1 MRLFATSVPSRTPST
16 LTARGTFDV
25 LTWGGLSP
33 TIDTHTLVEQEHA
46 MAFFQDPPEQSN
58 LYVVD
63 HALKAELKRR
73 LPAPVLAR
81 AEPAFEALGHATAT
95 TLPVLHEAAE
105 SEPPVHVPY
114 NAWGV
119 RTDEIKTSQA
129 WDALKNFSAEHGI
142 VATGYDESYGDR
154 RRIVQAGLI
163 HLFSASS
170 AIYSCPLAMTDA
182 AARVL
187 LDVAPASARERLV
200 SRLLSRDGASF
211 ITSGQWMTE
220 RAGGSDVGFTDTIAR
235 PIGRNGEEDRYTL
248 HGVKWFTSAT
258 TSEMALTLARID
270 DGSAPMTAGS
280 RGLTLFLVEV
290 NRVPGAGYDG
300 IVVNRLKDKLGTRA
314 LPTAEL
320 TLDGVKATRLGEI
333 GRGVPEIATMLNITR
348 LHNALASASG
358 MVKAWSLAKAYA
370 AKRHAFGKNVIDH
383 PLQSRMLDELE
394 AIAGGATALAF
405 EVADLYGRSEA
416 GTLDDESKRRLRA
429 LVPITKLT
437 TGKQAVKVASEALEA
452 FGGAGYVE
460 DTGIPRLLRD
470 AQVLPIWEG
479 TTNVL
484 SLDVLRAES
493 KENAFSSLTRHLA
506 GRVESW
512 PEAVAPKAR
521 VVVQKAL
528 ARVAV
533 QSRAA
538 MADGSIESIARPLS
552 LTVGRLLQATLLAE
566 ACAFATDDGERR
578 VHAFVKSELAGAL
591 ELV

>member
-1 MRLFATSVPSRTPST
+1 
-16 LTARGTFDV
+16 
-25 LTWGGLSP
+25 
-33 TIDTHTLVEQEHA
+33 
-46 MAFFQDPPEQSN
+46 MAFFQAPAEHPN
-58 LYVVD
+58 LYAVD
-63 HALKAELKRR
+63 HALHAELKRR
-73 LPAPVLAR
+73 LPDPVRAR
-81 AEPAFEALGHATAT
+81 AERAYEALGAATAT
-95 TLPVLHEAAE
+95 TLPVLHDAAE
-105 SEPPVHVPY
+105 RDPPVHVPY
-114 NAWGV
+114 GPWGV
-119 RTDEIKTSQA
+119 RTDEIKTSPA
-129 WDALKNFSAEHGI
+129 WDTLKHFSAEHGI
-142 VATGYDESYGDR
+142 VSTGYDESYGDR
-154 RRIVQAGLI
+154 RRVVQAGLI

-187 LDVAPASARERLV
+187 LDVAPLQARERLV
-200 SRLLSRDGASF
+200 SRLLSRDGGTF

-220 RAGGSDVGFTDTIAR
+220 RAGGSDVGFTETVAR
-235 PIGRNGEEDRYTL
+235 PIGRSGEEDRYTL

-270 DGSAPMTAGS
+270 DGTAPAVAGS

-300 IVVNRLKDKLGTRA
+300 IIVNRMKDKLGTRA

-348 LHNALASASG
+348 MHNALASSSG
-358 MVKAWSLAKAYA
+358 MVKAWALAKAYA
-370 AKRHAFGKNVIDH
+370 EKRLAFGKMVVEH

-394 AIAGGATALAF
+394 AIAAGGTALAF
-405 EVADLYGRSEA
+405 EVADLYGRAEA
-416 GTLDDESKRRLRA
+416 GTLDDEGKRRLRA

-452 FGGAGYVE
+452 FGGAGYIE

-493 KENAFSSLTRHLA
+493 KEHAFSSLTRHV
-506 GRVESW
+506 GSRVEAW
-512 PEAVAPKAR
+512 PESVAPKAR
-521 VVVQKAL
+521 LVVQKAL
-528 ARVAV
+528 ARVAES
-533 QSRAA
+533 SRAA
-538 MADGSIESIARPLS
+538 VADGSLEGIARPLA
-552 LTVGRLLQATLLAE
+552 LTVGRLLQATMLAE
-566 ACAFATDDGERR
+566 ACAFADDDGERR